1 MTNRDVIEKILA
13 YHPDLGKDYRGCDEF
28 KAGNPDDKCTGVV
41 SALVPTVEVIR
52 KTAEQGCNLL
62 VTHEVISYQ
71 TPDFPDWKGAF
82 PNRVYEEKQRL
93 LKQTGIT
100 VWRDHDHM
108 HAHKPD
114 SIFTGVIRYMGWE
127 KYYQPTEEPFNYP
140 ITLPETTVGEL
151 ARHIKEKLGLNG
163 LRYLGR
169 DSDKISRIALV
180 GHIYPNSFIPD
191 GMEKDGSYRD
201 YSMEVIRLME
211 EQGVQAILPGEI
223 IEWTVLSYIRDGI
236 ALGKPMA
243 MYNIGHFNWEE
254 LGMKYAAEWLRE
266 LVGDELPVHYVPT
279 GDMYSFV

>member
-13 YHPDLGKDYRGCDEF
+13 YHPDLGKDYHGCDEF
-28 KAGNPDDKCTGVV
+28 KAGDPDAQCTGVV

-52 KTAEQGCNLL
+52 KTAERGCNLL

-82 PNRVYEEKQRL
+82 PNDVYEEKQRL
-93 LKQTGIT
+93 LKQAGIT

-108 HAHKPD
+108 HAHRPD

-127 KYYQPTEEPFNYP
+127 KYYQPTEELFTYP

-151 ARHIKEKLGLNG
+151 GRYIKEKLGLNG

-169 DSDKISRIALV
+169 DSDKISKIALV

-191 GMEKDGSYRD
+191 GMGTDGFYRD

-254 LGMKYAAEWLRE
+254 LGMKYAAEWIRE
-266 LVGDELPVHYVPT
+266 LVGDELPVHYVPS